1 MAEES
6 MSNGVSFTTGDVEAE
21 LAKRHA
27 LGKGLMPVV
36 GDAADDAETG
46 ARAADGTLAP
56 VAKDEEAASDPAWQV
71 SLTLSEAEA
80 ELNRYRELYPVVR
93 LLDEDA
99 IKRESFCL
107 LCGADCPCMRAVC
120 EEVISSRT
128 NVTKMLRMGD
138 SQHMATA
145 RYVEVEGEPRV
156 ILYAQPFNV
165 PINEANEREL
175 FYRDALTGVYNRR
188 YYEDNLRHERIDAG
202 IAVIDLDDFKL
213 VNDTHGHHVGD
224 VALKA
229 AVDAMKE
236 SVREGDLIVRTGG
249 DEFLLVLPGVTAE
262 SLGQR
267 LREIASRVSQA
278 SVPEFSRMHLT
289 VSVGGTMT
297 CGHSVETT
305 MRKADRLMYEA
316 KLKRG
321 CVITDAEH
329 VVEPAHEK
337 PLVLVVDDSSSNR
350 WSLRQMLEDSYD
362 IIEAESGEGGVAQIE
377 LHGADISVVLLDIV
391 MPGMSGFDV
400 LAHMSEQGWI
410 EDIPVVMISS
420 EKNEDVVLRAF
431 EMGAS
436 DYIPRPFDMRVVRH
450 RVSNTIRLYARQR
463 RLTTLLSEQYEERE
477 RDSRMLID
485 LLAGAMELRN
495 GESGAHVR
503 HLNIITTL
511 LLENLV
517 QKTDRYG
524 LGARER
530 RMISMA
536 SALHDIG
543 KMGVPDGILNKP
555 GKLTSEEFEVMKT
568 HTILG
573 ANMLDKMSQYDNDG
587 MVRTARTICR
597 WHHERWDGQGY
608 PDGLSGDNIPIEAQV
623 VSLADAYD
631 ALTSERVYKAAIPHE
646 QAVQMIV
653 DGECGQFNP
662 LLIKCLLDVEGRLKT
677 TLESSFNPPPSM
689 TSESEIGFSG

>member
-1 MAEES
+1 MTDSA
-6 MSNGVSFTTGDVEAE
+6 TGNEPS
-21 LAKRHA
+21 L
-27 LGKGLMPVV
+27 
-36 GDAADDAETG
+36 AADDAGLEVG
-46 ARAADGTLAP
+46 VAEYLAP
-56 VAKDEEAASDPAWQV
+56 EKGHEEAGEVAGQERLV
-71 SLTLSEAEA
+71 SFTLPEAEA

-99 IKRESFCL
+99 IKQENFCL
-107 LCGADCPCMRAVC
+107 LCGSDCPCMRIVC
-120 EEVISSRT
+120 EEVLANQT
-128 NVTKMLRMGD
+128 EVTKMLRMGD
-138 SQHMATA
+138 TRHMATA

-156 ILYAQPFNV
+156 ILYAQPF
-165 PINEANEREL
+165 ETSEDEKSRREL
-175 FYRDALTGVYNRR
+175 LYRDALTGVYNRR
-188 YYEDNLRHERIDAG
+188 FYEDRLRHEHMDAG
-202 IAVIDLDDFKL
+202 VAVIDLDDFKL

-229 AVDAMKE
+229 AVDSMKGA
-236 SVREGDLIVRTGG
+236 VRDDDIIVRTGG
-249 DEFLLVLPGVTAE
+249 DEFLLVLPGVTDE
-262 SLGQR
+262 SLGPR
-267 LREIASRVSQA
+267 LREIASKVSQTVVA
-278 SVPEFSRMHLT
+278 GHTRVHLT
-289 VSVGGTMT
+289 ISVGGTMT
-297 CGHSVETT
+297 GGHSIETT
-305 MRKADRLMYEA
+305 VRKADRLMYEA
-316 KLKRG
+316 KLRRG

-329 VVEPAHEK
+329 NAEPAHDK
-337 PLVLVVDDSSSNR
+337 PLVLLVDDSSSNR
-350 WSLRQMLEDSYD
+350 WSLCQMLEDSYD
-362 IIEAESGEGGVAQIE
+362 ILEAEDGESGIEQIE
-377 LHGADISVVLLDIV
+377 LHGSDISVVLLDIV

-400 LAHMSEQGWI
+400 LARMSEEGWI

-463 RLTTLLSEQYEERE
+463 RLTNLLSEQYEERE
-477 RDSRMLID
+477 KDSRMLID

-495 GESGAHVR
+495 GESGSHVR
-503 HLNIITTL
+503 HLDIITSL
-511 LLENLV
+511 LLERLV

-543 KMGVPDGILNKP
+543 KMGIPDEILNKP
-555 GKLTSEEFEVMKT
+555 GKLTDEEFEVMKT
-568 HTILG
+568 HTVLG
-573 ANMLDKMSQYDNDG
+573 ANMLDKMDQYNDDD

-597 WHHERWDGQGY
+597 WHHERWDGGGY
-608 PDGLSGDNIPIEAQV
+608 PDGLVGDNIPIEAQV

-646 QAVQMIV
+646 KAIQMIV

-662 LLIKCLLDVEGRLKT
+662 LLVKCLLDVQDRIKT
-677 TLESSFNPPPSM
+677 SLAASFNPPPSSM
-689 TSESEIGFSG
+689 RGPSFSM